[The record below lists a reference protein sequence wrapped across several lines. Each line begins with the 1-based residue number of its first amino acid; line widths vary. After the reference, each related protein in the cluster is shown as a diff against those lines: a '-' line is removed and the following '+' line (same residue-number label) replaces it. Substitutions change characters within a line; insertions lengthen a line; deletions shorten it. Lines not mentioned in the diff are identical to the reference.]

1 MSHHEI
7 NLVADEPVYA
17 YHISYVRGERRI
29 VEHVHG
35 SMVVENAGGLSIYRN
50 GICIRHYQPAA
61 AAVVTCLGQAY
72 SGTYHD
78 GGMLGTVVLAI
89 AVLFLIALVVYR

>member
-17 YHISYVRGERRI
+17 YHIAYLRGERRI

-50 GICIRHYQPAA
+50 G
-61 AAVVTCLGQAY
+61 V
-72 SGTYHD
+72 
-78 GGMLGTVVLAI
+78 
-89 AVLFLIALVVYR
+89 